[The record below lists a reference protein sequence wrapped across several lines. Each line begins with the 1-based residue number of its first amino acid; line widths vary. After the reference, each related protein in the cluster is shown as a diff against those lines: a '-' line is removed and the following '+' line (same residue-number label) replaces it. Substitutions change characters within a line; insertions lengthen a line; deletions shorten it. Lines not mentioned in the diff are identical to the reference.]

1 MKVILLQ
8 EVKGKGSEG
17 DVVEVARGYAA
28 NYLLPRKIAVE
39 ATSGNL
45 KQLEARRHNIEERET
60 ARRGAAQGAA
70 DAVAGKRVR
79 IVAKVGDEG
88 RLYGSVTGQMIA
100 EAIVE
105 QLAVDVDKR
114 RIDVHGHI
122 KTVGDHV
129 VTVKFHKD
137 VTAEMTVSVVGEDAP
152 AGPAEPTVEEIL
164 EAADTAEEATADDE
178 SAEESIEAGAGAE
191 ADAEE

>member
-39 ATSGNL
+39 ATPGNL
-45 KQLEARRHNIEERET
+45 KQLEARRRNIEKRET
-60 ARRGAAQGAA
+60 ARRGTAQSAA
-70 DAVAGKRVR
+70 DAVAGRTVR
-79 IVAKVGDEG
+79 IAAKVGDEG

-100 EAIVE
+100 DAIVE
-105 QLAVDVDKR
+105 QLAVDADKR

-129 VTVKFHKD
+129 VTVRFHKD
-137 VTAEMTVSVVGEDAP
+137 VTAELTVSVVGEDAP
-152 AGPAEPTVEEIL
+152 AAPAEPSVADIL
-164 EAADTAEEATADDE
+164 A
-178 SAEESIEAGAGAE
+178 AEESSAE
-191 ADAEE
+191 AATVPETGEPEAEETGEP